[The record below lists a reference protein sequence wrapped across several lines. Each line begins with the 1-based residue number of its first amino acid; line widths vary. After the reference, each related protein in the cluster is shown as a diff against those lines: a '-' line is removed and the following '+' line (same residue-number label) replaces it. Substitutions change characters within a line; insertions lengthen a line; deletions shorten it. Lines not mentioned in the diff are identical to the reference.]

1 MWTFFKDTHDQFKI
15 RQLLE
20 HGKAGWKDPV
30 HPYPVRGRP
39 PYPVSLFPK
48 PIGPVHVHCRL
59 PLLGLKVV
67 ILSLLESALGLQLLG
82 KERQVRMGR
91 RADGASLGEKW
102 AAAGEGLT
110 LPRCR
115 CVSLRRSGWCFPTKR
130 IISSY
135 NLCFLNMVMARSGS
149 STVTYSLGTGET
161 PVAS

>member
-1 MWTFFKDTHDQFKI
+1 MDGPCTSLPSKGKTSLPGKPLPKAHWTGTCSLSPSTPGPQGSDTQ
-15 RQLLE
+15 
-20 HGKAGWKDPV
+20 
-30 HPYPVRGRP
+30 P
-39 PYPVSLFPK
+39 PGV
-48 PIGPVHVHCRL
+48 
-59 PLLGLKVV
+59 
-67 ILSLLESALGLQLLG
+67 GLQPPAPG
-82 KERQVRMGR
+82 EGEASQDREG
-91 RADGASLGEKW
+91 ADGASLGERW